1 MYKYILKMRFLM
13 IIIIFLLSSS
23 AYLSSTTKAESD
35 ENGEWIAYPFVY
47 PTTGNVY
54 AVCGEDCIGFAK
66 EASDSI
72 LLFDINKSA
81 WTELKFEDVQAI
93 RDIKAKGHTVFAY
106 TDEFLVGYS
115 SFTCSYDVMRYNG
128 SLLSSYSYGC
138 GKNLA
143 FFVTNETMYVF
154 DSKLGRWQEYN
165 YGLPTD
171 YSGSN
176 YIIRDDFVW
185 TVLRRS
191 QKQPE
196 NVVYSLHTHSFNQ
209 LENGC
214 SWTGGEFMN
223 HGFAGHYTHDV
234 ENYTLVG
241 YSAYTNEFNSVQVTG
256 QGHVIDYGTTTDL
269 NIGEIT
275 TYAISFGHNLE
286 PSGER
291 GYFYGYDTRRG
302 SWSYTTL
309 DFPTEQRWSE
319 NWMFGGQFAVDSA
332 ILPGEFYKFIIY
344 SGITGQWLVEEP
356 GLTYDSVTSWI
367 VCGGEVLLV
376 CDDDA
381 AWTYSF
387 VTGEGSILSLDK
399 PDTDYSIAGNDFC
412 AFGRGSTESST
423 TTMYIYNSETDNWTI
438 IDLTKVIYSILLE
451 YNEHV
456 FVYSSYD
463 SPVRETVFYSSF
475 LDTYAKCEF
484 PVNSSLSL
492 ADVTYNL
499 AWASSSNKSYLFD
512 AQRGLLYEFDFSFA
526 QNGLGDF
533 TASFYNATAKTLYG
547 YSTLSGKWTNLTITD
562 TPSLCYTEGFI
573 GLIANSAYSK
583 FYAYNGLK
591 DSWVELVPSGSYKMC
606 KFAEKTALVVRSNM
620 LYAFDP
626 DGRIGTYNYLIEFE
640 GNFFPISLFTNS
652 TISNFS
658 FNESLKEISFN
669 VTGQEGIGF
678 CNITLP
684 NTLVQNLWQGNPTI
698 LVDGEQPLQISSWTD
713 GTYTYIYFTYVH
725 SEHKV
730 VIIPEFAS
738 LIILTLFIG
747 VTLSKTM
754 FCRRKHS
761 RPTSSKGEPC
771 SNTFF
776 FSRSKNSENLN
787 RVLNLTFRIR
797 N

>member
-1 MYKYILKMRFLM
+1 MYVLKAKFPI

-23 AYLSSTTKAESD
+23 AYLSSTTRAASA

-47 PTTGNVY
+47 PTTGGVY

-72 LLFDINKSA
+72 LFFDINKSA
-81 WTELKFEDVQAI
+81 WTELKFEAVQAI
-93 RDIKAKGHTVFAY
+93 RDMKAKGHTIFAY
-106 TDEFLVGYS
+106 TDEFLIGYS
-115 SFTCSYDVMRYNG
+115 SFTCGYDVIGYDGVLLMSTGYNP
-128 SLLSSYSYGC
+128 SYGC

-154 DSKLGRWQEYN
+154 DSELGRWQEYD
-165 YGLPTD
+165 YGLPAD

-214 SWTGGEFMN
+214 SWTGGEYMN

-256 QGHVIDYGTTTDL
+256 QGHVIDYGTRTDL

-291 GYFYGYDTRRG
+291 GYFYGYDARLG

-319 NWMFGGQFAVDSA
+319 SWMHGGQFAVDCA
-332 ILPGEFYKFIIY
+332 ILPGEIYKFIIY
-344 SGITGQWLVEEP
+344 SGITGQFSIETP

-387 VTGEGSILSLDK
+387 VTEEESIVSLDK
-399 PDTDYSIAGNDFC
+399 PDTAYSIAGNDFC
-412 AFGRGSTESST
+412 VFGRDSTESST
-423 TTMYIYNSETDNWTI
+423 TTLYIYNSETDNWTI
-438 IDLTKVIYSILLE
+438 MDLTKVIYSILLE

-484 PVNSSLSL
+484 PVDSSLSL

-512 AQRGLLYEFDFSFA
+512 ARTGALYEFDFEF
-526 QNGLGDF
+526 NMYGLGDSA
-533 TASFYNATAKTLYG
+533 ASSYNAETKTLYG
-547 YSTLSGKWTNLTITD
+547 YSALSGKWTNLTIID
-562 TPSLCYTEGFI
+562 TPYTCNTVGYI
-573 GLIANSAYSK
+573 GLISSNTATTYYK
-583 FYAYNGLK
+583 KYYAYNGFT
-591 DSWVELVPSGSYKMC
+591 DSWVELVPDGTYKGH
-606 KFAEKTALVVRSNM
+606 KIGEKTALVIRSNM

-626 DGRIGTYNYLIEFE
+626 NGRIGTYNYLIEFE
-640 GNFFPISLFTNS
+640 GNFYPISLFTNS

-725 SEHKV
+725 SEHEV
-730 VIIPEFAS
+730 VIIPEFSS
-738 LIILTLFIG
+738 LTILTLFTG
-747 VTLSKTM
+747 VTLSTIM
-754 FCRRKHS
+754 FSRRKHS
-761 RPTSSKGEPC
+761 RPTSGKG
-771 SNTFF
+771 
-776 FSRSKNSENLN
+776 
-787 RVLNLTFRIR
+787 
-797 N
+797 